1 MAVTVTPQ
9 NIDVKATLVT
19 STSVNATLEQDIT
32 GGSCILHSVRLANAH
47 AHDAFFKVW
56 NGDGSAVVVGT
67 TAPDLI
73 LYAPGSD
80 TITYTFT
87 DTATTGGG
95 IALTGLSIACV
106 HSASVSDGPG
116 TEGTTNP
123 SGAVSLHAVTTP
135 T

>member
-9 NIDVKATLVT
+9 INDVAATLIT

-32 GGSCILHSVRLANAH
+32 GGSCILHAVRLTASTS
-47 AHDAFFKVW
+47 DDVFFKIW

-67 TAPDLI
+67 TAPDMILI
-73 LYAPGSD
+73 APGND
-80 TITYTFT
+80 TVTYTFT
-87 DTATTGGG
+87 DTATAGGG
-95 IALTGLSIACV
+95 IALTGMSIAAV
-106 HSASVSDGPG
+106 HNSGVADGPG

-123 SGAVSLHAVTTP
+123 TGAFSIYAVTTP

>member
-19 STSVNATLEQDIT
+19 STSVNATLEQDVT
-32 GGSCILHSVRLANAH
+32 GGSCILHSVRLSASSA
-47 AHDAFFKVW
+47 DDVFFKIW
-56 NGDGSAVVVGT
+56 NGDGAAVVVGT
-67 TAPDLI
+67 TAPDVI
-73 LYAPGSD
+73 LFAPGND
-80 TITYTFT
+80 TVTYTFT

-95 IALTGLSIACV
+95 LALSGLSIAAV
-106 HSASVSDGPG
+106 HNASVSDGPG

-123 SGAVSLHAVTTP
+123 TGALSLYAVTTP

>member
-19 STSVNATLEQDIT
+19 STSVNATLEQDVT
-32 GGSCILHSVRLANAH
+32 GGSCILHSVRLSASSA
-47 AHDAFFKVW
+47 DDVFFKIW
-56 NGDGSAVVVGT
+56 NGDGAAVVVGT
-67 TAPDLI
+67 TAPDVI
-73 LYAPGSD
+73 LFAPGND
-80 TITYTFT
+80 TVTYTFT

-95 IALTGLSIACV
+95 LAVSGLSIAAV
-106 HSASVSDGPG
+106 DNASVSDGPG

-123 SGAVSLHAVTTP
+123 TGALSLYAVTTP